1 MSMRERHYVESD
13 ADRLGK
19 DGARKRDLKPLKR
32 LWSFVR
38 PHGLI
43 MAGATLALTVSAGTV
58 LVMGSGL
65 KQLID
70 RGFGAG
76 DRAMLDQAVLALFA
90 VVAVMAA
97 SSFARFYLVSW
108 LGERVVADL
117 RRAVFDHVL
126 RLSPAFYE
134 TNKVGEILSRLTT
147 DTTVLQVVVGTSV
160 PIALRNLLMV
170 VGGIALL
177 AITSPKLT
185 ALVLLGVPLV
195 IAPILLYGR
204 RVRKLSRA
212 SQDRIADVGSY
223 VEEQLAAIRTVQ
235 AFTHEPIDRQRFG
248 ARVEDAFK
256 TALDRV
262 RARSWMT
269 ALVILLV
276 FGAIALVLWIGGHDV
291 LAGRITAGE
300 LASFVFYAVI
310 VASSVGAISEVM
322 GDLQRA
328 AGAAERLFDLLETPP
343 AIAAPANPL
352 PLPVPA
358 TGALSFDN
366 VTFRY
371 PSRPDQPALENF
383 SLAVK
388 PGETLAL
395 VGPSGAGKTTVFQ
408 LALRFYDPD
417 QGAVRLDGVELR
429 QADPAAVRGRIAL
442 VAQEP
447 SIFAADVTE
456 NIRYGRPDATDAE
469 VRAAA
474 DAAQVTEF
482 ADKLPQG
489 FATPLGERGVRLSGG
504 QRQRVAI
511 ARAILRDA
519 PLLLLDEATSA
530 LDAESEH
537 LVQAALERLMQGRT
551 TIIIAHRL
559 ATVLKAERI
568 VVLDEGRI
576 VATGSHGELINA
588 GGLYA
593 RLAKLQFDDRRAEAG

>member
-1 MSMRERHYVESD
+1 MRERHYTETD
-13 ADRLGK
+13 ADRSGK
-19 DGARKRDLKPLKR
+19 DGTRRRDLKPLAR
-32 LWSFVR
+32 LWGFLR

-97 SSFARFYLVSW
+97 ASFARFYLVSW

-134 TNKVGEILSRLTT
+134 TSKVGEILAVDHRHDGAAGRRRHLGA
-147 DTTVLQVVVGTSV
+147 DRAAQHPDGRGRHR
-160 PIALRNLLMV
+160 PA
-170 VGGIALL
+170 GHHL
-177 AITSPKLT
+177 AQ
-185 ALVLLGVPLV
+185 AHRDGAAGRALV

-212 SQDRIADVGSY
+212 SQDRIADVGAY

-235 AFTHEPIDRQRFG
+235 AFTHEPIDRRLFG
-248 ARVEDAFK
+248 DRVEDAFA

-276 FGAIALVLWIGGHDV
+276 FGAIALVMWIGGHDV
-291 LAGRITAGE
+291 LAGRISAGE

-328 AGAAERLFDLLETPP
+328 AGAAERLFDLLDTVP
-343 AIAAPANPL
+343 AIAAPADPL
-352 PLPVPA
+352 PLPVPGRGRSA
-358 TGALSFDN
+358 SRTS
-366 VTFRY
+366 
-371 PSRPDQPALENF
+371 PSAIRRGPEQSALEDF

-417 QGAVRLDGVELR
+417 QGTIRLDGIGLR
-429 QADPAAVRGRIAL
+429 QADPAAVRARIAL
-442 VAQEP
+442 VSQEP
-447 SIFAADVTE
+447 SIFSADVTE